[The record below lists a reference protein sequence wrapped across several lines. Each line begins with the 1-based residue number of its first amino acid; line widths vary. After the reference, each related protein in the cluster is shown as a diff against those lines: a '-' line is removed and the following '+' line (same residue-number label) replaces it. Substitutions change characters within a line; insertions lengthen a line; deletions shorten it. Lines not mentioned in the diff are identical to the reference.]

1 MNASP
6 LFDLAGRR
14 AVVTGAA
21 SGIGRATALALARSG
36 ADLLLADLNE
46 DALAEPAREVATLGR
61 RAVAMRVDVSREED
75 AAAMAAR
82 AADELGGVDILV
94 NAAGMNVR
102 RRPVL
107 EFSAEEIELVL
118 RVNLVG
124 IFHTCRAVGRLMVE
138 QRSGSIVNVSSVM
151 DQVAAPNRAAYVASK
166 GGVRQ
171 LTRALA
177 VEWAPYGVRVNAVG
191 PGYCRTPLIG
201 QILEDPA
208 WVARLEAGTP
218 LGRLAEPEEIAAP
231 IVFLASD
238 WASYVTGT
246 VLYADGGYT
255 AAGA

>member
-1 MNASP
+1 MTASSR
-6 LFDLAGRR
+6 FDLAGRR

-46 DALAEPAREVATLGR
+46 DALAEPAREVAALGR

-75 AAAMAAR
+75 AAAMAAH

-238 WASYVTGT
+238 WASYVTGA

>member
-1 MNASP
+1 MTANSP
-6 LFDLAGRR
+6 FNLAGRR

-46 DALAEPAREVATLGR
+46 AALAEPARELAGLGR
-61 RAVAMRVDVSREED
+61 RTMAMRVDVSREED
-75 AAAMAAR
+75 AEAMAAR

-107 EFSAEEIELVL
+107 EFSTEEIDLVL
-118 RVNLVG
+118 RVNLLG
-124 IFHTCRAVGRLMVE
+124 IFHTCRAIGRLMVE

-208 WVARLEAGTP
+208 WVARLEASTP

>member
-1 MNASP
+1 MTASSP
-6 LFDLAGRR
+6 FDLAGRR

-21 SGIGRATALALARSG
+21 SGIGRATALALARAG

-46 DALAEPAREVATLGR
+46 NALAEPAREVAGLGR

-75 AAAMAAR
+75 ARAMASR

-94 NAAGMNVR
+94 NAAGMNGR

-107 EFSAEEIELVL
+107 EFSTEEIELVL

-177 VEWAPYGVRVNAVG
+177 IEWAPYGVRVNAVG

-246 VLYADGGYT
+246 ILYADGGYT